1 MKGIHLI
8 ISQHP
13 RLQAL
18 EEAHIVAWAGAER
31 LDCDCV
37 FALGA
42 QVIEQ
47 QRGEDGFARTGVGAG
62 DEVRACGALHFQ

>member
-1 MKGIHLI
+1 VEGIHLI
-8 ISQHP
+8 IAEYA

-18 EEAHIVAWAGAER
+18 EEANVIARAGAEG
-31 LDCDCV
+31 LDRDCV

-42 QVIEQ
+42 KVIEQ
-47 QRGEDGFARTGVGAG
+47 QRGEDCFARAGVGAG